1 MVLQHH
7 ILKEVFVIIKRF
19 WINRQKIIN
28 DSIWAHSISNM
39 PKPSYFDWWLIIK
52 ICNFLSVLNSPKSP
66 ANINWNFPLAIIEM
80 KNNFPCP
87 PPPPNKPPPAFH
99 AKSTNNTVQI
109 SPIKQSIVGLIWHLP
124 EPGRTSF
131 NFPHLKCPPRFRHRR
146 RWAAIDF
153 STWFVSFFV
162 LLLFLTDFFFAEE
175 RSVCLRATFRGSLVC
190 LCSVCIGFTWDTQK
204 KHDEKKNE
212 THRNRINVAEWSFFL
227 FCFCFVGKPFW
238 LSSGGKKWEDVP
250 LILEEGTV

>member
-1 MVLQHH
+1 
-7 ILKEVFVIIKRF
+7 
-19 WINRQKIIN
+19 
-28 DSIWAHSISNM
+28 M

-131 NFPHLKCPPRFRHRR
+131 NFPHLKCPPGFRHRR

-162 LLLFLTDFFFAEE
+162 LLLFLTDFFFCGRRRLPSGEP
-175 RSVCLRATFRGSLVC
+175 CLFVLC
-190 LCSVCIGFTWDTQK
+190 LHRIHLRQK
-204 KHDEKKNE
+204 KTMGRKMKR
-212 THRNRINVAEWSFFL
+212 T
-227 FCFCFVGKPFW
+227 
-238 LSSGGKKWEDVP
+238 
-250 LILEEGTV
+250 GTG